1 MSRDPRYYWAHAGR
15 WKFGPPF
22 DDRDTGNVRKRLRS
36 LVKFLERTK
45 RPNSYTDFIDF
56 MGEEREIDLPGFDS
70 GHDAERFRD
79 KTQPFL
85 KAHAN
90 DPLIHKLRV

>member
-1 MSRDPRYYWAHAGR
+1 
-15 WKFGPPF
+15 
-22 DDRDTGNVRKRLRS
+22 
-36 LVKFLERTK
+36 
-45 RPNSYTDFIDF
+45 

-90 DPLIHKLRV
+90 DP